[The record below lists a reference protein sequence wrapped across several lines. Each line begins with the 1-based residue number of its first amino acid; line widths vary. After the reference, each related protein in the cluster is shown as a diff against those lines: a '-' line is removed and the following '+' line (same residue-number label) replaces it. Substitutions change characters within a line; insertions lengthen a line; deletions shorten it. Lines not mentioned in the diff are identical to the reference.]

1 MVNFAETEIFSK
13 RTSFSDRLK
22 LWSGNLAGGFVL
34 STFGAI
40 GLATQAMAFSQIAP
54 EDGVFR
60 GREGIISV
68 PLPPLQDSAPVFDG
82 TSQRDFDDRPVEQT
96 APAEDPLPP
105 SPGGPAHFPDGSISD
120 EERPQGR
127 PYVDDS
133 PADAEPPLRVRYDE
147 AGLPQPVRDLRR
159 RLIEIA
165 RAGDV
170 EALRPYLQT
179 GEEGTAL
186 SVFPLEGD
194 PIEFIRNSSGDGDG
208 VEMMA
213 ILLEVLQSGYVQMDE
228 GKDSEIFVWPY
239 FVQVPLDRLDSR
251 RLVEL
256 FELVTAGDYQRMLEN
271 GSYDFYRVGISP
283 EGRFE
288 FFLMAD

>member
-1 MVNFAETEIFSK
+1 MVNFAEIEIFSK
-13 RTSFSDRLK
+13 RRPLFDLASLRAGRLV
-22 LWSGNLAGGFVL
+22 AGCLLSVMAAISL
-34 STFGAI
+34 ST
-40 GLATQAMAFSQIAP
+40 QASAFSQIAP

-68 PLPPLQDSAPVFDG
+68 PLPPLQDRVPIPGGA
-82 TSQRDFDDRPVEQT
+82 TQRDFDDAPVAPEP
-96 APAEDPLPP
+96 PAEDLPP
-105 SPGGPAHFPDGSISD
+105 AAPGGPAHFPDGSISD

-133 PADAEPPLRVRYDE
+133 PASAEPPLRVRYEE
-147 AGLPQPVRDLRR
+147 AGLPDPVRDLRR

-165 RAGDV
+165 KNGDV

-179 GEEGTAL
+179 GEQATAL
-186 SVFPLEGD
+186 SVIPLEGD
-194 PIEFIRNSSGDGDG
+194 PIEFLQDSSGDSDG
-208 VEMMA
+208 VELMA
-213 ILLEVLQSGYVQMDE
+213 ILLEVLQSGYVQLDE

-239 FVQVPLDRLDSR
+239 FVQVPLDKLDSR